1 MENIRNRIF
10 RNEFQR
16 SLSTLIEKNKTHTWM
31 QRQVAND
38 TMIKL
43 IRRNHPRSSLISE
56 DPLVG
61 VISRA

>member
-16 SLSTLIEKNKTHTWM
+16 SLSTLIEKNKTRTWM
-31 QRQVAND
+31 QRRVND